1 MVGKVTSNEKA
12 SASILP
18 AIMGYSRYES
28 RNEAL
33 QKVAAALAGNIQ
45 SWDGNEATRW
55 GNNLEPTVLAEMAK
69 RLSIEHNPSIDYA
82 MVHPSLPLEAS
93 LDAIGFGLGQT
104 VKTDPDRGIFVMN
117 ENGSIVLEGNG
128 CLESKVTS
136 VRPEDRPDLA
146 RGPLQ
151 LQAQMMCAGH
161 HWGAIGVLYQGI
173 CLRVFVFE
181 EHSQTRQAITA
192 AVIDFNKRVHSS
204 PIKFY
209 EINDSADACLI
220 YPEIDQTAEPLAL
233 DHSYQKLCEEHILLK
248 TTIAD
253 AHAALELI
261 GVEIQ
266 KGMGNHAKA
275 ELGDYKI
282 SWPMKNFKARPEKVV
297 PAKDAYSMRQST
309 ITVKERA

>member
-33 QKVAAALAGNIQ
+33 QKVAAALAGNEQ

-55 GNNLEPTVLAEMAK
+55 GNTLEPTVLAEMAT
-69 RLSIEHNPSIDYA
+69 RLSIKHDPAIDYA
-82 MVHPSLPLEAS
+82 MVHKSIPLEAS

-104 VKTDPDRGIFVMN
+104 VETDPDRGIFVMN

-151 LQAQMMCAGH
+151 LQAQMMCAGYS
-161 HWGAIGVLYQGI
+161 WGAIGVLYQGI
-173 CLRVFVFE
+173 CLRVFLFE
-181 EHSQTRQAITA
+181 AHAQTQKAITA
-192 AVIDFNKRVHSS
+192 AVIDFNQRVHSF

-209 EINDSADACLI
+209 EINDSSDACLI
-220 YPEIDQTAEPLAL
+220 YPKIDEAAQPLAL
-233 DHSYQKLCEEHILLK
+233 DHSFQKLCKEHILLK
-248 TTIAD
+248 ATISD
-253 AHAALELI
+253 AHAALEL
-261 GVEIQ
+261 IQ

-282 SWPMKNFKARPEKVV
+282 SWPMKNFKARPEKIV
-297 PAKDAYSMRQST
+297 PAKDAYSVRQST